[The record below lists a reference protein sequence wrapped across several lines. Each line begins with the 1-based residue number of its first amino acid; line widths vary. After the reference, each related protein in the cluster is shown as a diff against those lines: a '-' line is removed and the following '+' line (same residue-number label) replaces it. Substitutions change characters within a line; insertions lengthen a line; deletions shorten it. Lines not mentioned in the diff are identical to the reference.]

1 MYLHTNDNAH
11 SEFILTRESYSS
23 LEYWP
28 IMNMKSLSTSE
39 GNKIFCIVECTTYYH
54 VISKVDWKGNFWLKW
69 NTQNYNVNFTSS
81 PQDWYARKNDMQHEM
96 PISLE
101 KKSRLLLNNRS
112 FDYCLEQT
120 FSYDPWGNLTYRDPL
135 FLEVQLFVSN
145 RLLIENINII
155 PMGSSI
161 NDAIN
166 FFWPFW
172 DFTTINTS
180 FKKSMSPNFKPKYA
194 SSIFPQFLT
203 PFPFKNSNDICEC
216 PYSISFCSK
225 SFVIFLFVSAR

>member
-1 MYLHTNDNAH
+1 
-11 SEFILTRESYSS
+11 
-23 LEYWP
+23 
-28 IMNMKSLSTSE
+28 
-39 GNKIFCIVECTTYYH
+39 
-54 VISKVDWKGNFWLKW
+54 
-69 NTQNYNVNFTSS
+69 
-81 PQDWYARKNDMQHEM
+81 M

-166 FFWPFW
+166 FFRPLW
-172 DFTTINTS
+172 DFTTLNTS
-180 FKKSMSPNFKPKYA
+180 LKKSMSPNFNPKYA

-225 SFVIFLFVSAR
+225 SFVIYFPFCVYLPDKFVPTYLKFVHLLQQISKKSFS